1 LISEYQTTYIEE
13 LNKLVRTWQLFE
25 QSRDSETLLEF
36 QKCCLKISS
45 DIAPFT
51 LFALQQVIKSLVDSS
66 ADGLKNRK
74 SIEQTIIDNKWLLD
88 QLITGQREDPDPFL
102 VEATHLD
109 GDEDIISTYINK
121 HEKLLHRKGKQTVAI
136 IDDQASIGQAL
147 IEILHTFAIN
157 AFWFESI
164 EKYEESD
171 KEIDLILL
179 DIVMP
184 RVTQDEVFAFA
195 KRQSAQ
201 GQRVIVCSS
210 TFTFDTRLAAVRAGC
225 ADFITK
231 PINSYSLI
239 EKISRTLGTNL
250 SHKFQLVLVDDQNTM
265 GTFYKLMIEQEGC
278 EVIYFESAAE
288 LFQELENLRPDL
300 FLLDMNMPA
309 VDGIELA
316 KMLRYEAKFD
326 FTPIIF
332 ITADETLE
340 TRIHAISAGAEDV
353 ISKAS
358 AIGAVKSQ
366 IMTRLIRAN
375 DISKHVAKDALTGVL
390 NHGQIAE
397 AASQMIKRARR
408 EKQPLSLAVID
419 LDKFK
424 QVNDTFGHV
433 VGDRVLFSLGQLL
446 MNSLRETDAIGR
458 WGGEEFV
465 ITFENCPIDA
475 AAKKLNSIKSAFK
488 AMTFS
493 DDKGGSIHVSFS
505 AGVIQL
511 GQKTDLEEAIILA
524 DKGLY
529 KAKNAGRD
537 KIVTFVCK

>member
-1 LISEYQTTYIEE
+1 MISEYETTYIRE
-13 LNKLVRTWQLFE
+13 LGKLLKTWELFE
-25 QSRDSETLLEF
+25 QSRKSEALLEF
-36 QKCCLKISS
+36 QKQCLKIYT
-45 DIAPFT
+45 DITPLT
-51 LFALQQVIKSLVDSS
+51 LFALQQIIKSLIDNSN
-66 ADGLKNRK
+66 DGLKEQK
-74 SIEQTIIDNKWLLD
+74 SIDETILDNKWLID
-88 QLITGQREDPDPFL
+88 QLITGQKEKPDPFL
-102 VEATHLD
+102 VEVNSD
-109 GDEDIISTYINK
+109 VGGEDLISSFINQ
-121 HEKLLHRKGKQTVAI
+121 HENLLHRIDKQTVGI
-136 IDDQASIGQAL
+136 IDDQKSIGHAL

-157 AFWFESI
+157 AYWFESI

-171 KEIDLILL
+171 KDIDLILL

-184 RVTQDEVFAFA
+184 KVTQTEVFEFA
-195 KRQSAQ
+195 KRQSEK
-201 GQRVIVCSS
+201 GQKVIVCSS
-210 TFTFDTRLAAVRAGC
+210 TFTFETRLAAVRAGC

-239 EKISRTLGTNL
+239 EKISRTLGTNQ
-250 SHKFQLVLVDDQNTM
+250 SHAFQLVLVDDQATM

-278 EVIYFESAAE
+278 DVIYFESAE
-288 LFQELENLRPDL
+288 GLFKELENLRPDL
-300 FLLDMNMPA
+300 FLLDMNMPD

-332 ITADETLE
+332 ITADETVE
-340 TRIHAISAGAEDV
+340 TRLHAISAGAEDV

-366 IMTRLIRAN
+366 ILTRLKRAN
-375 DISKHVAKDALTGVL
+375 DIRKHVARDALTGVL

-397 AASQMIKRARR
+397 VTNQIIKRSRR
-408 EKQPLSLAVID
+408 EKQPTSLAVID

-446 MNSLRETDAIGR
+446 MNSLRDTDAIGR

-465 ITFENCPIDA
+465 IAFENCTVDA

-488 AMTFS
+488 AMSFS

-529 KAKNAGRD
+529 KAKHAGRD
-537 KIVTFVCK
+537 KIVTFICK